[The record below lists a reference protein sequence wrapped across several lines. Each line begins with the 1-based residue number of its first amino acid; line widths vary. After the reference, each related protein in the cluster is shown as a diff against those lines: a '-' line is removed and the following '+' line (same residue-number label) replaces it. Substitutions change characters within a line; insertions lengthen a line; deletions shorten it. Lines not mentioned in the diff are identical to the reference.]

1 MSDIP
6 SELFLHILLQV
17 PAESLLR
24 FRAVCRAWRC
34 IIDDPSFIKSHTTN
48 QVSSNTLLIRNLSG
62 ARLFSLSLDSINYA
76 EGCQTIEVTP
86 VKRVI
91 RRGVPYFCDLPV
103 ASCNG
108 LILIS
113 HYDVKKTWVIWN
125 PLTREFRELPEPDTE
140 VRLRGSGIGYDYAAD
155 DYKVVRIDEQ
165 IRHGEF
171 VNQTFVYSL
180 KSDSWRMIKDCPYY
194 IWPLGQGVY
203 LNGALHWRS
212 SNMIIV
218 LDLETEDY
226 TQLPLPPVPIRPRAP
241 LEQCL
246 DAMDGCLF
254 LSCYYMI
261 ERLDGWMMKDYGVEK
276 SWMKLFSFGKL
287 DIINSLGHLRP
298 IAYLKSKGQVLLQH
312 DTRFFWLDIEK
323 NSAKKVTID
332 GLPDNFSSQN
342 FQGSLVRLND
352 SGGVGRSV
360 AMKITG
366 AKRKRANTRL
376 KLRVKITDWSDSDSI
391 YDSDSSW
398 WSYDSDW

>member
-6 SELFLHILLQV
+6 SELIFQILLKV

-76 EGCQTIEVTP
+76 DGCETIKVTP

-91 RRGVPYFCDLPV
+91 RRGVPYLCNLPV

-108 LILIS
+108 LILLS
-113 HYDVKKTWVIWN
+113 DDNVKKTWVIWN
-125 PLTREFRELPEPDTE
+125 PLTREFREVPEPDTE
-140 VRLRGSGIGYDYAAD
+140 VHLRGSGIGYDCAAD
-155 DYKVVRIDEQ
+155 DYKVVMIDKQ
-165 IRHGEF
+165 IRHGES
-171 VNQTFVYSL
+171 VYQTFVYSL

-212 SNMIIV
+212 SDVIIA

-226 TQLPLPPVPIRPRAP
+226 TTLPLLSEPFERRAP
-241 LEQCL
+241 QGEDLV
-246 DAMDGCLF
+246 AMGGCLF
-254 LSCYYMI
+254 LICDYI
-261 ERLDGWMMKDYGVEK
+261 IGRLDGWMMKDYGVEN
-276 SWMKLFSFGKL
+276 SWTKLFSISKPDG
-287 DIINSLGHLRP
+287 INSLGCLKP
-298 IAYLKSKGQVLLQH
+298 IAYLKNKGQVLLQYA
-312 DTRFFWLDIEK
+312 TRFFWVDIEK
-323 NSAKKVTID
+323 NSAKKVTIN
-332 GLPDNFSSQN
+332 GLPDNFSSQS
-342 FQGSLVRLND
+342 FQESLVRLND
-352 SGGVGRSV
+352 SGGVGGSV

-366 AKRKRANTRL
+366 AKRKRADTRL
-376 KLRVKITDWSDSDSI
+376 KLHVKITDWSDSDSI
-391 YDSDSSW
+391 YDLDSS
-398 WSYDSDW
+398 SE